1 MAMAK
6 ASVSATYT
14 FASYLLSLY
23 IKQDEK
29 CTHTRLKNVELGIKG
44 GAYLIPDSEL
54 EEFYK
59 KYYNHAFVEG
69 KQEYL
74 TEIQLHDAGPILVDF
89 DFKYDVCVEERQH
102 TKDHVVDMVL
112 LYMNTLKKILKIN
125 AGVEVPVFVF
135 EKTTVNCKT
144 DLTKDGIHM
153 IIGIHMERK
162 QQMYLRSLILL
173 ELSSVWS
180 DLPVTNSWED
190 IIDNSITSGKTGWQL
205 YNSRKPG
212 CKSYLLK
219 YHFMLKLSKSLDWEF
234 AEKKASDFKFEKDFK
249 LLTARYRG
257 HQSFQLLD
265 EYVPKIEEM
274 FKMKKITPA
283 TSASSSRVI
292 ITMASSLSLSTIDY
306 NSIANLGQ
314 LEASVK
320 LIMDNLEPRE
330 YDIQETHKFTMS
342 LSEKHYGPYEKWI
355 QVGWALKNTSEK
367 LFLTWMLFSSKSEK
381 FSYDKIGELYKQWQ
395 KFIIQ

>member
-6 ASVSATYT
+6 ANVSATHN

-29 CTHTRLKNVELGIKG
+29 CTHTRLKDVEMGIKG
-44 GAYLIPDSEL
+44 GAYLILDSEL

-89 DFKYDVCVEERQH
+89 DFKYDVGVEERQH
-102 TKDHVVDMVL
+102 TKEHVVDMVL
-112 LYMNTLKKILKIN
+112 LYMNTLKKILKID
-125 AGVEVPVFVF
+125 AGVEISVFVF

-153 IIGIHMERK
+153 IIGIHMERN
-162 QQMYLRSLILL
+162 QQMYLRSQILL
-173 ELSSVWS
+173 ELSNVWS

-219 YHFMLKLSKSLDWEF
+219 YHFILKLNKSKRTYGSPLTSPESEGLQGNVVSLLEWEF
-234 AEKKASDFKFEKDFK
+234 SEKKASEFKFEKDFK

-257 HQSFQLLD
+257 HPSFQLLE
-265 EYVPKIEEM
+265 EYKQRIDDM
-274 FKMKKITPA
+274 FKMKR
-283 TSASSSRVI
+283 TSVPTAVSSRVNI
-292 ITMASSLSLSTIDY
+292 IMATSLSLSTIDY
-306 NSIANLGQ
+306 NSINNLGQ

-320 LIMDNLEPRE
+320 VIMDNLEPKE
-330 YDIQETHKFTMS
+330 YDIHETHKFTMS

-355 QVGWALKNTSEK
+355 LVGWALKNTS
-367 LFLTWMLFSSKSEK
+367 
-381 FSYDKIGELYKQWQ
+381 
-395 KFIIQ
+395 

>member
-1 MAMAK
+1 
-6 ASVSATYT
+6 
-14 FASYLLSLY
+14 
-23 IKQDEK
+23 
-29 CTHTRLKNVELGIKG
+29 
-44 GAYLIPDSEL
+44 
-54 EEFYK
+54 
-59 KYYNHAFVEG
+59 
-69 KQEYL
+69 
-74 TEIQLHDAGPILVDF
+74 
-89 DFKYDVCVEERQH
+89 
-102 TKDHVVDMVL
+102 MVL
-112 LYMNTLKKILKIN
+112 LYMNTLKKILNIN

-190 IIDNSITSGKTGWQL
+190 IIDNSITTGKTGWQL

-219 YHFMLKLSKSLDWEF
+219 YHFMLKLKKIKENVVPVKEGLQGNVVPLVVPLLEWEF
-234 AEKKASDFKFEKDFK
+234 AEKKASEFKFEKDFK

-274 FKMKKITPA
+274 FKTKKIAPA
-283 TSASSSRVI
+283 TSGSSSRVSI
-292 ITMASSLSLSTIDY
+292 IMAASSLSLSTIDY
-306 NSIANLGQ
+306 TSITNLGQ

-320 LIMDNLEPRE
+320 LIMENLEPRE

-342 LSEKHYGPYEKWI
+342 LSENS
-355 QVGWALKNTSEK
+355 GW
-367 LFLTWMLFSSKSEK
+367 MGSKK
-381 FSYDKIGELYKQWQ
+381 YKREAVFNMDAFQF
-395 KFIIQ
+395 KE

>member
-6 ASVSATYT
+6 ANVSATYN

-29 CTHTRLKNVELGIKG
+29 CTHTRLKDVEMGIKG

-54 EEFYK
+54 DEFYK
-59 KYYNHAFVEG
+59 KYYNHVFVEG

-89 DFKYDVCVEERQH
+89 DFKYDVGVEERQH

-112 LYMNTLKKILKIN
+112 LYMNTLKKLLKID
-125 AGVEVPVFVF
+125 AGIEVPIFVF

-173 ELSSVWS
+173 ELSSVWG

-219 YHFMLKLSKSLDWEF
+219 YHFILKLNKSKREGENVVPLLDWEF
-234 AEKKASDFKFEKDFK
+234 AEKKQPNSS
-249 LLTARYRG
+249 L
-257 HQSFQLLD
+257 
-265 EYVPKIEEM
+265 
-274 FKMKKITPA
+274 KKI
-283 TSASSSRVI
+283 SSYLRQGIGVI
-292 ITMASSLSLSTIDY
+292 SHFSCLMSTC
-306 NSIANLGQ
+306 
-314 LEASVK
+314 
-320 LIMDNLEPRE
+320 
-330 YDIQETHKFTMS
+330 
-342 LSEKHYGPYEKWI
+342 
-355 QVGWALKNTSEK
+355 
-367 LFLTWMLFSSKSEK
+367 
-381 FSYDKIGELYKQWQ
+381 Q
-395 KFIIQ
+395 K